1 MSAKQA
7 MRVVKY
13 DDATELATLAYESG
27 YTVTSH
33 LEGLT
38 KVNLMAL
45 AKFLGH
51 RFVGRPPMAFGP
63 AHIREAIRSKQM
75 TITYGDYVKSRPEAP
90 IPTPTASPALT
101 ARLNAAT
108 AALAPSTTAVSQGSL
123 DAAFGGMVERLV
135 QAAMGGHVGA
145 AVAEA
150 MDGFR
155 HEITSIVDGL
165 RPNVTEVKVNTT
177 PTVKI
182 DGPVHAQFA
191 QVLSAVAANVPM
203 WLVGPAGSGKTTICE
218 QVAKS
223 MGLGFR
229 VVNCTAA
236 MTEYKVTGY
245 RDANGVYAA
254 TDFRDMF
261 ENGGVFVMD
270 EIDNANP
277 NTLGVLN
284 SALANGYM
292 AFPDGMVKRHENFR
306 AIACANTFGTGAT
319 MQYVGRNPID
329 AATIDRFAQL
339 EIGYDDNVELAM
351 LRSVG
356 LPDAAATKWLLAIR
370 TARRNVETNG
380 LKVIVSPRATLHGA
394 RLIAAGWT
402 PAQAFQ
408 AKVTN
413 GVKADQM
420 DKIMAGVAL

>member
-13 DDATELATLAYESG
+13 DDATELATLAYGNGAQFSAP
-27 YTVTSH
+27 
-33 LEGLT
+33 LAQLT

-75 TITYGDYVKSRPEAP
+75 TITYGDYVKSRPEVP
-90 IPTPTASPALT
+90 TTPTPIV
-101 ARLNAAT
+101 
-108 AALAPSTTAVSQGSL
+108 APSTTAVPQGSL

-165 RPNVTEVKVNTT
+165 RPNVTVVEVNTA